1 MQKMTLKL
9 KHTPLMSKVMSRPL
23 AVAAVAEVDNNLHV
37 AAEVFNSLEVE
48 ELKVEIIREV
58 GG

>member
-1 MQKMTLKL
+1 MQKMILKL

-37 AAEVFNSLEVE
+37 AAEVVNSLEVE
-48 ELKVEIIREV
+48 ELRVEMVREA